1 MAFFSVIIPSYNN
14 AEYLPKC
21 IRSLQRQTVSDWEAI
36 VVVDGSPDNAA
47 EVAFDIAETDSRVK
61 VINKERN
68 EGTHRA
74 RKTGVAAASG
84 EYTIFLDADDEL
96 LEDKGRYYQLYTKL
110 VKAV

>member
-47 EVAFDIAETDSRVK
+47 EVAFDIA
-61 VINKERN
+61 
-68 EGTHRA
+68 
-74 RKTGVAAASG
+74 
-84 EYTIFLDADDEL
+84 
-96 LEDKGRYYQLYTKL
+96 
-110 VKAV
+110 